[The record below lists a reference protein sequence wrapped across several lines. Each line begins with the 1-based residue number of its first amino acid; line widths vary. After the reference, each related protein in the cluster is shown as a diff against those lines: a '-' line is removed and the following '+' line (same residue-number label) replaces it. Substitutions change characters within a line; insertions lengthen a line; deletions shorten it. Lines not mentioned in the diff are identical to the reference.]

1 MISSTE
7 PALTQARRLCDRLF
21 YAALPSGED
30 PLLPQ
35 IGYVFLVLTM
45 RGQGPFRHGS
55 GIGPRKLTRSTRQRG
70 EQMTWDQWPGS
81 YLKES
86 WSLVR

>member
-1 MISSTE
+1 VKTAGEPDAPKGASPVRTGGISSNA
-7 PALTQARRLCDRLF
+7 PG
-21 YAALPSGED
+21 LPGH
-30 PLLPQ
+30 
-35 IGYVFLVLTM
+35 IGHVFLVLTM
-45 RGQGPFRHGS
+45 CAQGPFRHGS
-55 GIGPRKLTRSTRQRG
+55 GIGPRKLARSTRQRG